1 MATAPLAKPP
11 TSAIAALIAL
21 AAFTI
26 FITWRAKVLEGSVS
40 RTDRIVELL
49 YKPAPQVTLPSL
61 DGRQISIADFRQR
74 KALIVTFWASW
85 CGPCRMEMP
94 ILRDLYMRKRQS
106 NTDFE
111 ILAISLDNDRE
122 AAETA
127 ATELHMPFPVLLDPT
142 HAAADAYQVR
152 AIPALVVIDKE
163 GKVTFGKVGF
173 DAALEAQLNMQFGI
187 ANNFPMQGAPNA
199 PGH

>member
-49 YKPAPQVTLPSL
+49 YEPAPQVTLPSL

-74 KALIVTFWASW
+74 KALIVTFWQAGADRAHGDAHSA
-85 CGPCRMEMP
+85 RS
-94 ILRDLYMRKRQS
+94 LLRKRQS
-106 NTDFE
+106 NTDFRD
-111 ILAISLDNDRE
+111 SLSVWITIAKRPRPLPPSS
-122 AAETA
+122 TCR
-127 ATELHMPFPVLLDPT
+127 FRSLLDPT